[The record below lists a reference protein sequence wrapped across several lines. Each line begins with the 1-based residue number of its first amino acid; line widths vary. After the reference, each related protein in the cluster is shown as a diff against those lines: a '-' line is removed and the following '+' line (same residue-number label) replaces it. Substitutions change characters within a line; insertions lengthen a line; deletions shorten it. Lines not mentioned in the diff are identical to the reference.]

1 MKYIRQ
7 LGIILLFSL
16 AGDVCH
22 GLLPFPIPASI
33 YGMVLLLLALTCKLV
48 KVEDVKQTGDFLV
61 SLLPLLQPDGTLL
74 VRCYGVQG
82 ACTLY
87 DDDGETTAYKNGC
100 HALLH
105 FSFVRD
111 EQGLHGTC
119 TVEEHGWQTAYTRVV
134 FQ

>member
-61 SLLPLLQPDGTLL
+61 SLLPLLFMVPAVGLMACWEQIQSEILKMILLIAVTTVLTFGVSGLLTKLFHNGGEQDG
-74 VRCYGVQG
+74 
-82 ACTLY
+82 
-87 DDDGETTAYKNGC
+87 
-100 HALLH
+100 
-105 FSFVRD
+105 
-111 EQGLHGTC
+111 
-119 TVEEHGWQTAYTRVV
+119 
-134 FQ
+134 